1 MKEKKKIK
9 RNEKKKKKTTI
20 IYTIGANRFFDA
32 HALDISESEKR
43 VKRIVIDTLTGTLER
58 TSNFIHDFVF

>member
-9 RNEKKKKKTTI
+9 RNEKKKKTTI

-43 VKRIVIDTLTGTLER
+43 VKRIVIYTLTGTLER